1 LSKVFSSAKQKRV
14 RKIARI
20 LLGSFEK
27 GDHVKVVRMPSNE
40 SYAPHWLPE
49 WVGLEGVYIESTGP
63 LIERISRVYFGKVEM
78 CSPTTGWLVQDSQLD
93 YISGKLSADTARR
106 ILNGEIK

>member
-1 LSKVFSSAKQKRV
+1 MGSLSKALVIAQKKRARKVAK
-14 RKIARI
+14 I

-27 GDHVKVVRMPSNE
+27 GDRVKVVRMPSNE

-78 CSPTTGWLVQDSQLD
+78 CSPTTGWLVQDSQLEH
-93 YISGKLSADTARR
+93 L
-106 ILNGEIK
+106 